1 MLHLYLEAWLGE
13 DLLPGSFM
21 LLAELF
27 SHSYIIAGPS
37 LFVTVLK
44 VSVVLISWSS
54 PSQIYNIAVCFF
66 KTSRKIS

>member
-21 LLAELF
+21 LAELF
-27 SHSYIIAGPS
+27 SPRYIIAGPS

-44 VSVVLISWSS
+44 VSVVPISWSS